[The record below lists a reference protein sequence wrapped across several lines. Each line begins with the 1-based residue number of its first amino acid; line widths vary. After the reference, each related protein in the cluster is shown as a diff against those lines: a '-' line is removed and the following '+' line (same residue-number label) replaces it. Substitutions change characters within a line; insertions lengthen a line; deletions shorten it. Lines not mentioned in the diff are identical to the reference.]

1 MNDIVEIAN
10 YGTTFEARAAAAHLE
25 SEGIRASVVTDN
37 AGGAIP
43 SMSLLSAGVRLVVAS
58 DDAERASSILA
69 ESFNV
74 EDVEQAEEAGERAED
89 SSQLTADS

>member
-10 YGTTFEARAAAAHLE
+10 YGTAFAARAAAAHLE

-43 SMSLLSAGVRLVVAS
+43 SMSLLSSGVRLLVSS
-58 DDAERASSILA
+58 DDAERANAILA
-69 ESFNV
+69 DHFDTAEV
-74 EDVEQAEEAGERAED
+74 EEAEEAGE
-89 SSQLTADS
+89 LTEEGSNA

>member
-10 YGTTFEARAAAAHLE
+10 YGTTFEAKAVAAHLK

-58 DDAERASSILA
+58 DDAERASAILA
-69 ESFNV
+69 EYFNAEEV
-74 EDVEQAEEAGERAED
+74 EEAEEAEERTEEGSNA
-89 SSQLTADS
+89 

>member
-10 YGTTFEARAAAAHLE
+10 YGTTFAARAAAAHLE

-58 DDAERASSILA
+58 DDAERAKSILSDHFEA
-69 ESFNV
+69 EEV
-74 EDVEQAEEAGERAED
+74 EEAEEAGE
-89 SSQLTADS
+89 LTEEGSNA